1 MEASAPP
8 VRLPGCKSLSA
19 RALVLAAVAEGS
31 SRLAGLS
38 DCEDTAVLR
47 RALAALGAGFDEEPG
62 GVWRVRGLGGPPAS
76 DGAVLDAG
84 EAATNLRFLAC
95 LVAAGRGAARITG
108 SPALL
113 GRPHGPLLDFLR
125 AQGAEVSTGADGIR
139 VRGKGLPG
147 GDWRPPTGTSSQ
159 FLSGLALAA
168 AWSGEVRL
176 HLPADRPSAGYFDLT
191 LAAVRHFR
199 GAGAVAVRR
208 AADGGT
214 RVDLNPGA
222 VGGRDWR
229 LPADASGAT
238 FFLAAAAARGRA
250 LDFAHAWSPAHPEAV
265 TNAGWI
271 AASGLLREE
280 SAARFLPGAAP
291 DAPLEIDLDAAPDAG
306 PALAVLAAHL
316 PAGIRFT
323 GLDRLR
329 LKESD
334 RLAGMRELAG
344 SLGARVVAAAE
355 ALCIAAP
362 EGGLRPAPGSFDVR
376 GDHRLAMAAAIGGL
390 ETDDPGCVAKSFPGF
405 WEEWSSWS
413 RP

>member
-1 MEASAPP
+1 METIPPP

-19 RALVLAAVAEGS
+19 RALVLAATAAGES
-31 SRLAGLS
+31 SLRGLS
-38 DCEDTAVLR
+38 DCEDTVVLR
-47 RALAALGAGFDEEPG
+47 RALADLGAGFTEEAG
-62 GVWRVRGLGGPPAS
+62 GVWRVRGLGGPPQA

-108 SPALL
+108 TPALL
-113 GRPHGPLLDFLR
+113 ARPHGPLLDFLR
-125 AQGAEVSTGADGIR
+125 SCGAAVEAGADGIR
-139 VRGKGLPG
+139 VRGCGLPG

-176 HLPADRPSAGYFDLT
+176 HLPAGRPSAGYFDLT

-199 GAGAVAVRR
+199 GAGAVAVHR
-208 AADGGT
+208 AADGGAQVEL
-214 RVDLNPGA
+214 RPGA
-222 VGGRDWR
+222 EGGRDWR
-229 LPADASGAT
+229 VPTDASGAT

-250 LDFAHAWSPAHPEAV
+250 VDFEHAWSPAHPEAEA
-265 TNAGWI
+265 NAAWI
-271 AASGLLREE
+271 GASGLLREE
-280 SAARFLPGAAP
+280 SATRFLPGAAP
-291 DAPLEIDLDAAPDAG
+291 DAPLELDLDAAPDAG

-334 RLAGMRELAG
+334 RLAGMRHLAAA
-344 SLGARVVAAAE
+344 LGARVEPAGEVLRITAAA
-355 ALCIAAP
+355 
-362 EGGLRPAPGSFDVR
+362 GGPRPAPGPFDAR
-376 GDHRLAMAAAIGGL
+376 GDHRLAMAAAVAGL